1 MTTNKNT
8 GLDNYRFFGLDNY
21 RFVNIDERYGD
32 EVPVEIQDYMTI
44 NPDGR
49 FFEWEDGI
57 YERID
62 GIGVMIAEV
71 RMPYLEEGETP
82 RVSRDF
88 VESVMDTI
96 CVEGGL
102 TNCWAWLSD
111 YDPEKLEF
119 SLRVRMDEEE
129 GKICIYR
136 VTEEVIRRGVRIIL
150 SGETDVPIEAVRMYA
165 REWRYLDVDPVDAD
179 AVIQVGLFGRVI
191 F

>member
-1 MTTNKNT
+1 MKPEK
-8 GLDNYRFFGLDNY
+8 FFGLSQESY
-21 RFVNIDERYGD
+21 PFVNIDERFGD
-32 EVPVEIQDYMTI
+32 RVPVRLADYENF
-44 NPDGR
+44 NPGGG

-119 SLRVRMDEEE
+119 SLQVRMDEEE

-136 VTEEVIRRGVRIIL
+136 VTEEVIRRGVEIIL

-191 F
+191 FG

>member
-1 MTTNKNT
+1 MKPEKYF
-8 GLDNYRFFGLDNY
+8 GIDNSYQYMNL
-21 RFVNIDERYGD
+21 DERYGD
-32 EVPVEIQDYMTI
+32 RVPVKLADYEEL
-44 NPDGR
+44 NPSGS

-102 TNCWAWLSD
+102 S
-111 YDPEKLEF
+111 
-119 SLRVRMDEEE
+119 
-129 GKICIYR
+129 
-136 VTEEVIRRGVRIIL
+136 
-150 SGETDVPIEAVRMYA
+150 
-165 REWRYLDVDPVDAD
+165 
-179 AVIQVGLFGRVI
+179 
-191 F
+191 

>member
-1 MTTNKNT
+1 MKPEKYF
-8 GLDNYRFFGLDNY
+8 GIDNSYQYMNL
-21 RFVNIDERYGD
+21 DERYGD
-32 EVPVEIQDYMTI
+32 RVPVKLSDYEEF
-44 NPDGR
+44 NPSGS

-71 RMPYLEEGETP
+71 RMPYLEERETP

-165 REWRYLDVDPVDAD
+165 REWRYLDVDPVNAD

-191 F
+191 FG

>member
-1 MTTNKNT
+1 MKPEKYF
-8 GLDNYRFFGLDNY
+8 GIDNSYQYMNL
-21 RFVNIDERYGD
+21 DERYGD
-32 EVPVEIQDYMTI
+32 RVPVKLADYEEL
-44 NPDGR
+44 NPSGS

-129 GKICIYR
+129 GKICIFH
-136 VTEEVIRRGVRIIL
+136 VTEETIRRGVRLIL

-191 F
+191 FRFG

>member
-1 MTTNKNT
+1 MKPEKYF
-8 GLDNYRFFGLDNY
+8 GIDNSYQYMNL
-21 RFVNIDERYGD
+21 DERYGD
-32 EVPVEIQDYMTI
+32 RVPVKLADYEEF
-44 NPDGR
+44 NPSGS

-96 CVEGGL
+96 CVEGGP

-136 VTEEVIRRGVRIIL
+136 VTIETIQRGVQRIL
-150 SGETDVPIEAVRMYA
+150 SGETEVPLEAVRMYA

-191 F
+191 FG